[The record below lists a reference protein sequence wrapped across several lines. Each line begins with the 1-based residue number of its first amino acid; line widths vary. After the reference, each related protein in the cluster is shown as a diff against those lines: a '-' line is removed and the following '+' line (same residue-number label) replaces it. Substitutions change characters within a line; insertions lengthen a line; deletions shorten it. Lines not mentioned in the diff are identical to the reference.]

1 MTMKLTKMTLVAAAF
16 AGAGFASQAANA
28 ASLNDLIGKQVGTQ
42 VFGSDENREILINR
56 VGSANIIDVGDS
68 LRGVFVIEQLFVTK
82 PGGTPQ
88 ETTLTQSLGNDEFTG
103 VFQIKVASKTSLG
116 VNPATGQEVFAY
128 TYAPDDMFDTKGMGT
143 MIKAWADGGESTF
156 VNNLDA
162 SQATAFDV
170 VSDGDF
176 YFGLGIVNGSN
187 GWVGTGGDDISDVGN
202 PSDRLGQSIFALNR
216 TNEVGAD
223 GEMLGS
229 ALNLGLKS
237 NAAGTGEVVGTSQIG
252 GPLAGSD
259 FPLSSNTNFE
269 FTLVP
274 TPAAIWPGLALL
286 GFVATRRRRQA

>member
-1 MTMKLTKMTLVAAAF
+1 MKLSKMTLVAAAF
-16 AGAGFASQAANA
+16 AGAGFASQANA
-28 ASLNDLIGKQVGTQ
+28 ETVLDLIGNQIGTQ

-56 VGSANIIDVGDS
+56 VGDANTIDVGDS

-82 PGGTPQ
+82 PGGVPQ
-88 ETTLTQSLGNDEFTG
+88 ETTLVQSQDNQEFTG

-116 VNPATGQEVFAY
+116 VNPATGREVFQY
-128 TYAPDDMFDTKGMGT
+128 TYAPDDMFDTKGVGT
-143 MIKAWADGGESTF
+143 MIKAWVDGEESTF
-156 VNNLDA
+156 VNNLDG

-176 YFGLGIVNGSN
+176 FFGLGITGEQN
-187 GWVGTGGDDISDVGN
+187 GWVGTGEDDISEAGN
-202 PSDRLGQSIFALNR
+202 PSDRLGQSIFALSR
-216 TNEVGAD
+216 TDEVGED

-229 ALNLGLKS
+229 ELVLGKKT